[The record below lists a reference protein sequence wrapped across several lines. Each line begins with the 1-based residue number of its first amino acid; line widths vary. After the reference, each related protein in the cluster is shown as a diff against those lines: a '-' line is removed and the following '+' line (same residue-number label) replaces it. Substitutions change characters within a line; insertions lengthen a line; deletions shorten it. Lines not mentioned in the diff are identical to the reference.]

1 MPFTTADAPMT
12 ATGFLALAASAG
24 LALLLA
30 WLSGRRRRR
39 RLVEQLG
46 AMAAEARAARL
57 ALEAMD
63 HGLLLL
69 DQAHR
74 CLYINPAGARLL
86 GGRPREILRRPM
98 HDLLAAPGR
107 EGRPAREAVE
117 PWETPPDHGP
127 SSRRAERYLRRL
139 DGSLFLAEYGCRR
152 LEEPGGPAHLLLWF
166 SDITE
171 RKREETALRE
181 TDLRFRSVLLS
192 AIDAVVLAD
201 GDGNII
207 CWNPGAERMFGYKE
221 DEILGR
227 PLTHLMPERY
237 RRPHEEGLARLHET
251 GASRVIGRVLD
262 LSGLRKDG
270 REFPI
275 ELSLGTWTAGGRLF
289 FTGIIRDI
297 TQRKLAEDSLRQRE
311 RELCRIGEERERLAR
326 DLHDGI
332 IQSIYAIGLTLVES
346 RRLMTE
352 APQRA
357 QAMLDAVVAD
367 LNGVIRD
374 VRSYLPGLTLKRAAA
389 PDFHAGLARL
399 LKTMNGTPG
408 LRFASEIEER
418 AAARVTA
425 EQGQHLLHIVREA
438 MSNSLRH
445 SRASSGFVSLK
456 RDGDGVR
463 LEVRDDGVGFDQ
475 AARPEHGQG
484 LRNMQAR
491 AVKLGARLEIRS
503 SPGGGTSI
511 SLSLPPGGGHGDG

>member
-1 MPFTTADAPMT
+1 MTGSLQPIFEPAAP
-12 ATGFLALAASAG
+12 AGAIPALAASAG
-24 LALLLA
+24 LTVLLILVWLA
-30 WLSGRRRRR
+30 GRRARR
-39 RLVEQLG
+39 RL
-46 AMAAEARAARL
+46 AARLEEAVSEARADRL
-57 ALEAMD
+57 VPDAVD

-69 DQAHR
+69 DADRR

-86 GGRPREILRRPM
+86 GGTPREMLGRPM
-98 HDLLAAPGR
+98 HDLLAAP
-107 EGRPAREAVE
+107 EAEEPREA
-117 PWETPPDHGP
+117 DAGGGP
-127 SSRRAERYLRRL
+127 ASRRTERYLRRL
-139 DGSLFLAEYGCRR
+139 DGSLFLAECGSRR
-152 LEEPGGPAHLLLWF
+152 LEDAVGQTRLLLRF

-227 PLTHLMPERY
+227 PLTRLMPERY

-251 GASRVIGRVLD
+251 GASRVIGRILD

-297 TQRKLAEDSLRQRE
+297 TQRKLAEASLRRRE
-311 RELCRIGEERERLAR
+311 RELRRIGEERERLAR

-346 RRLMTE
+346 RRLVVE

-374 VRSYLPGLTLKRAAA
+374 VRSYLPGLTPKRTAAT
-389 PDFHAGLARL
+389 DFRTGLARL

-408 LRFASEIEER
+408 LRFTSEIEER

-445 SRASSGFVSLK
+445 SRASCGLVSLQ
-456 RDGDGVR
+456 RDGDGIR
-463 LEVRDDGVGFDQ
+463 LEVRDDGVGFDRIASQ
-475 AARPEHGQG
+475 ERGQG

-491 AVKLGARLEIRS
+491 AAKLGARLEIS
-503 SPGGGTSI
+503 SSSGGGTRI
-511 SLSLPPGGGHGDG
+511 SLVLPPGGGCGHG